1 MNSPEEL
8 AARLDD
14 SLPSGRV
21 DLDTTTTDPALRA
34 AVELARDPRPVLTA
48 TARARIQGHVLAQAD
63 HVFTRRA
70 AVRRRMFFIARRAA
84 AALLMVFLAAFL
96 VTTFTSETSQHPA
109 PIADQAQTSQVILA
123 PSAPDTAVF
132 IPQDA
137 ISPAASLTEIGAGS
151 TSIIIQPLTP

>member
-14 SLPSGRV
+14 SLPPGRV
-21 DLDTTTTDPALRA
+21 DLDTTTPDPALRA
-34 AVELARDPRPVLTA
+34 AVELARDARPVLDTA
-48 TARARIQGHVLAQAD
+48 ARARIQAQVLAQAD

-70 AVRRRMFFIARRAA
+70 AVRRQTFFIARRAA
-84 AALLMVFLAAFL
+84 ATLLIVFLAAFL
-96 VTTFTSETSQHPA
+96 VTTFTDETSQHPT
-109 PIADQAQTSQVILA
+109 PIADQSQTSHVLMA